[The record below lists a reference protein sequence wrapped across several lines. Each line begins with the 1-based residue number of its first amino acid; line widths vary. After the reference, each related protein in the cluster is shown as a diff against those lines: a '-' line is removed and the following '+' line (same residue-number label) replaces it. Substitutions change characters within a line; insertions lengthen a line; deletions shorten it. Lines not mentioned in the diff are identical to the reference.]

1 MATFIEND
9 SLYPASIYELAT
21 NDPVIGGT
29 MSGPLNAPTGGY
41 SNAQA
46 QGIVHRTAYLK
57 KRMNPIGEIVMW
69 GGSNAVLPY
78 GYRECNGDSLN
89 RTTFAELFAVVG
101 TAFGTASGS
110 TFNLPDLRGL
120 FVRGVDGSANE
131 DPDKATRTAMNTGG
145 NTGNNIGS
153 VQGDELKSHTH
164 QVKFTP
170 QGANPAEYDEAIIG
184 TNNGVPNSIYTT
196 SAGYN
201 ETRPKNAYLYYIIK
215 CNN

>member
-1 MATFIEND
+1 MATFIETD
-9 SLYPASIYELAT
+9 SLYPASIYQLAT

-69 GGSNAVLPY
+69 GGSNMALPY
-78 GYRECNGDSLN
+78 GYRECDGDSLI
-89 RTTFAELFAVVG
+89 RSQFPELFAVIG

-120 FVRGVDGSANE
+120 FVRGVDGSAGE
-131 DPDKATRTAMNTGG
+131 DPDKLTRTSMNTGG

-153 VQGDELKSHTH
+153 VQDDAFESHTH
-164 QVKFTP
+164 DVEFAPAVTSGSGNITP
-170 QGANPAEYDEAIIG
+170 SRADYTQTPDTFASESTGG
-184 TNNGVPNSIYTT
+184 T
-196 SAGYN
+196 